1 MKHYFHTNKYSTIDQ
16 KCFYACVKTRTE
28 NLPIHACGYLWH
40 QKYYIVNKNHTRCV
54 FHLLP
59 IVYYKIFL
67 GLHSTIL
74 HRKYWVQNV
83 HRTCPGF
90 LTIHIPRTLYYQLLQ
105 PTLPKNDLFFFIQIT
120 HSFSANKKLN
130 AGLKIL

>member
-1 MKHYFHTNKYSTIDQ
+1 MIDNELLNIRTQIISLTKNVELLMKHYFHTNKYSIIDQ
-16 KCFYACVKTRTE
+16 NVFMLVSKQGQ

-40 QKYYIVNKNHTRCV
+40 QKYNIVNKNHTRCV

-90 LTIHIPRTLYYQLLQ
+90 LSIHITRTL
-105 PTLPKNDLFFFIQIT
+105 FINYCNL
-120 HSFSANKKLN
+120 H
-130 AGLKIL
+130 

>member
-1 MKHYFHTNKYSTIDQ
+1 MIDNKLLNIRTNAIQKVMKNTELIIKHYFHTNKYCIIDQ

-40 QKYYIVNKNHTRCV
+40 QKYNIVNKNHTRCV

-74 HRKYWVQNV
+74 HRKYLGAKRASYISRLSNYGYAENC
-83 HRTCPGF
+83 RTSY
-90 LTIHIPRTLYYQLLQ
+90 LYSKY
-105 PTLPKNDLFFFIQIT
+105 T
-120 HSFSANKKLN
+120 
-130 AGLKIL
+130 

>member
-1 MKHYFHTNKYSTIDQ
+1 MIDNESLNTRTKLLVFENLFWFYEKYILLMKHYFHTNKYSIIDQ
-16 KCFYACVKTRTE
+16 NVFMLVSKQGQ

-40 QKYYIVNKNHTRCV
+40 QKYNIVNKNHTRCV

-74 HRKYWVQNV
+74 HRKYLGAKRALNMSRLSNYRYAENC
-83 HRTCPGF
+83 RTS
-90 LTIHIPRTLYYQLLQ
+90 Y
-105 PTLPKNDLFFFIQIT
+105 
-120 HSFSANKKLN
+120 
-130 AGLKIL
+130 

>member
-1 MKHYFHTNKYSTIDQ
+1 MLVSKQ
-16 KCFYACVKTRTE
+16 GQ

-40 QKYYIVNKNHTRCV
+40 QKYNIVNKNHTRCV

-83 HRTCPGF
+83 HRTYPGF
-90 LTIHIPRTLYYQLLQ
+90 LPIDTPRMVEHHIYIVNKYSY
-105 PTLPKNDLFFFIQIT
+105 LPYFENDLFLYT
-120 HSFSANKKLN
+120 NSSYSL
-130 AGLKIL
+130 ILMGRLHIM

>member
-1 MKHYFHTNKYSTIDQ
+1 MKHYFHTNKYSIIDQ
-16 KCFYACVKTRTE
+16 NVFMLVSKQGQ

-40 QKYYIVNKNHTRCV
+40 QKYNIVNKNHTRCV

-105 PTLPKNDLFFFIQIT
+105 PRLFKMIFFLYTNSSYLLISVG
-120 HSFSANKKLN
+120 HLN
-130 AGLKIL
+130 IM

>member
-1 MKHYFHTNKYSTIDQ
+1 MLVSKQ
-16 KCFYACVKTRTE
+16 GQ

-40 QKYYIVNKNHTRCV
+40 QKYNIVNKNHTRCV

-83 HRTCPGF
+83 HRTYPGF
-90 LTIHIPRTLYYQLLQ
+90 LIINTPRTLYYQLLQ
-105 PTLPKNDLFFFIQIT
+105 PTLPENDFFSLYKFTVFRYSLISMG
-120 HSFSANKKLN
+120 HLN
-130 AGLKIL
+130 IM